1 MKYTFA
7 SLLFILNALNG
18 LSQKTSD
25 KDIGYQ
31 NYINAEIELKY
42 NHDSPKIAIP
52 FKTVVVYDYRN
63 DTGVNAFIEIK
74 SLFNIQKKYYTFPEG
89 SAEAI
94 KTYLN
99 KVTTPDLNSEF
110 TLVLI
115 IRKLWASSEIEN
127 SKSYDTDN
135 RMQEAYI
142 PGLKSTFEFYAEK
155 DNLFTPIKRF
165 DTILVKN
172 DQISNIITD
181 LISETLK
188 ASMRNIAQINPGHH
202 SEKKKKLL
210 FSQIDSFS
218 SIHKHLVILQDTPLK
233 KGVYKTFNEFKK
245 NSPSIQDYEIK
256 KTGKADLLFV
266 KDEAGNEYPTRAI
279 WGFCDGTF
287 IYIKSANIFF
297 KLEKFKNNFYAIA
310 TKALTVSKE
319 IDWGRGLSQGFIAS
333 GLGGGVAPGGYSY
346 NIRLK
351 TQLMQLDLETGIL
364 Y

>member
-1 MKYTFA
+1 MKYTIA
-7 SLLFILNALNG
+7 LLLIILTRFNG

-31 NYINAEIELKY
+31 NYINTEIELKH

-52 FKTVVVYDYRN
+52 FKTVIVYDYRN
-63 DTGVNAFIEIK
+63 DIEANAFIEIK
-74 SLFNIQKKYYTFPEG
+74 SLFNIQKKYYTFSEG
-89 SAEAI
+89 SVEAI

-127 SKSYDTDN
+127 SKSYDTDK

-165 DTILVKN
+165 DTILIKN
-172 DQISNIITD
+172 DQLSNIITD
-181 LISETLK
+181 FISETLK
-188 ASMRNIAQINPGHH
+188 ASMRNISQINPGHL
-202 SEKKKKLL
+202 SEKRKQLK

-218 SIHKHLVILQDTPLK
+218 SINKQLTVLKDTVFK

-245 NSPSIQDYEIK
+245 NNPSIKNYEIK

-266 KDEAGNEYPTRAI
+266 KDEEGNEYPTREI
-279 WGFCDGTF
+279 WGFCDGNF

-319 IDWGRGLSQGFIAS
+319 IDWGQGLGQGVINS
-333 GLGGGVAPGGYSY
+333 LGGGGMTPGGYRY
-346 NIRLK
+346 NIKLK